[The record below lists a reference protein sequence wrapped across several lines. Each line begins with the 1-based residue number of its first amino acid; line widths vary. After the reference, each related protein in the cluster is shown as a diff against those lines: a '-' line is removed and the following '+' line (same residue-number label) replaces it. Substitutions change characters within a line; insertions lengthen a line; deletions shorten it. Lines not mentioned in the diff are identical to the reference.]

1 MEPEILSIEQIRR
14 GDEKAFKR
22 FFESFYPLLI
32 GFAEKFLHDEDASK
46 DIVQDAFV
54 YFWNKK
60 EDIYSIPS
68 GKIYLY
74 KYVKNHC
81 LNYLRDKRGMD
92 PMSLSALNSE
102 IFYRDSIL
110 EEEIYDCI
118 YKAIQILS
126 PQGKVVM
133 ELTLDGLK
141 NCEIA
146 EKLGVTINT
155 VKTIKQRAFKSI
167 RMELGE
173 HMMILFLYAKH
184 MKSIRLS
191 L

>member
-1 MEPEILSIEQIRR
+1 MELEVLSIEQIRR

-22 FFESFYPLLI
+22 FFESFYPSLI

-60 EDIYSIPS
+60 EDIFSIPS

-92 PMSLSALNSE
+92 SKTLTAYHSE
-102 IFYRDSIL
+102 IFYRDSVL
-110 EEEIYDCI
+110 EEEIYHCI
-118 YKAIQILS
+118 YKAIQTLS
-126 PQGKVVM
+126 PQAKMVM
-133 ELTLDGLK
+133 ELTLEGLK
-141 NCEIA
+141 NSEIA
-146 EKLGVTINT
+146 EKLGVSLNT
-155 VKTIKQRAFKSI
+155 VKTIKQRAFKNMRI
-167 RMELGE
+167 EMGE
-173 HMMILFLYAKH
+173 HMMVLLMYAKH
-184 MKSIRLS
+184 LKFIRHS